1 MERTEGYLLDFL
13 IVEGEISKWFYV
25 VGILLCIDI
34 PKRELPIVAAGEDM
48 TVFELTPFHRVSF
61 CLVSTEDKLRS
72 NSDRFGALGNSAEF
86 DLIEDVYLPQRSSRR
101 NQIGSLRVMP
111 NAMHLTIMLDLVL
124 HDDLVRHTV
133 VILANGLSGLEDP
146 ILQLLADELLV
157 GKVDLRHHQRVLLLA

>member
-34 PKRELPIVAAGEDM
+34 PKRELPIVAACEDM

-61 CLVSTEDKLRS
+61 RLVSTEDKLRS

-101 NQIGSLRVMP
+101 NQIRSLWVMP
-111 NAMHLTIMLDLVL
+111 NAMHLSIMLDLVL

-133 VILANGLSGLEDP
+133 VILANGLSGLEYP